1 MIVQCEACQT
11 RFRLADE
18 KIKPGGTKVRCSRC
32 KEVFTVTLPEP
43 QPVEEAVDYGSFN
56 MEKIDETPAAAA
68 HVAAGLEEDSAEA
81 TEQPAADATAAMEAG
96 DREESGETDFNPF
109 AEEVVNDTVADEQRA
124 DDFLLSE
131 TSLPAENERPEGAD
145 LEFEEEPGQEQTGFE
160 SAFAESAET
169 GGPVEFDFGEEPGT
183 AHDFAG
189 KDEPDFPAEESEGL
203 AEFSFSDAGESGD
216 QEPGEFTLDEDSGDG
231 AFSFDESAATSPAA
245 TEEYHAADEF
255 SFEDDNPFGEDSAT
269 EWSDTAAT
277 TDTSFDFEEPR
288 FDSDDSSTPGDA
300 ANAAKDGM
308 QFGEIDFAN
317 DTAGSEPPGHQAEHD
332 FSRVTM
338 ANQEEPEPVKQ
349 RQPSPPPPPPQ
360 PRDLSAS
367 LPPKA
372 PSPAKKSP
380 LSRLLLLLV
389 LLLVALG
396 GAAGFLY
403 MQEGSLKMSTVVRYL
418 PFLQDYLGETPPAS
432 PGDRIA
438 INIIGSS
445 YVNGQA
451 GQMLV
456 IQGTAVN
463 NYPTTRSAI
472 TIKGLLL
479 DAKGST
485 LRQQTVFCGN
495 RLDDEALQTMSFA
508 AIEEAMNNQFGD
520 SLSNMNVAAG
530 ASIPFTIVFRN
541 LPADIASINVEVAD
555 SKPGAG

>member
-43 QPVEEAVDYGSFN
+43 QPVEEVVDFGSFN
-56 MEKIDETPAAAA
+56 MEKIDEAPAAAA
-68 HVAAGLEEDSAEA
+68 PVAAGLQEDEA
-81 TEQPAADATAAMEAG
+81 TEQPAADVTAAMEAG
-96 DREESGETDFNPF
+96 DREENGEKDFNPF
-109 AEEVVNDTVADEQRA
+109 AEEVSYDTAADMQPA
-124 DDFLLSE
+124 DDFLFSE
-131 TSLPAENERPEGAD
+131 TSRPVENELSEGAGFA
-145 LEFEEEPGQEQTGFE
+145 FEEETGQEQTGFE
-160 SAFAESAET
+160 SAFAETAET

-183 AHDFAG
+183 SHDFAG
-189 KDEPDFPAEESEGL
+189 KEEPDFPAEESEGL
-203 AEFSFSDAGESGD
+203 AEFSFSATGESGD

-231 AFSFDESAATSPAA
+231 AFSFDDSAATSPAS

-300 ANAAKDGM
+300 ADAAKDGM
-308 QFGEIDFAN
+308 QFGEIDFAI
-317 DTAGSEPPGHQAEHD
+317 DTAGSESPDHQTEHD

-338 ANQEEPEPVKQ
+338 AKQEEPEPAKQ
-349 RQPSPPPPPPQ
+349 RQPSSPPQ

-367 LPPKA
+367 LPLKA

-403 MQEGSLKMSTVVRYL
+403 IQEGSLKMSTVVRYPAVSAGLSWRNPTDLARGPRRHQHYRQFLCERPGRPNAGYPGYGGQQL
-418 PFLQDYLGETPPAS
+418 PDNPFGDYHQGSAARRQGKYAPPA
-432 PGDRIA
+432 DRLLWQ
-438 INIIGSS
+438 
-445 YVNGQA
+445 QA
-451 GQMLV
+451 
-456 IQGTAVN
+456 
-463 NYPTTRSAI
+463 R
-472 TIKGLLL
+472 
-479 DAKGST
+479 
-485 LRQQTVFCGN
+485 
-495 RLDDEALQTMSFA
+495 
-508 AIEEAMNNQFGD
+508 
-520 SLSNMNVAAG
+520 
-530 ASIPFTIVFRN
+530 
-541 LPADIASINVEVAD
+541 
-555 SKPGAG
+555 